1 MTMTRSEMLEELAY
15 LKRRCQT
22 HREHGLAGRWN
33 YSLPRHWADLRRYE
47 ALKAE
52 LEKMESKP

>member
-1 MTMTRSEMLEELAY
+1 MTRSEMQSELAY

-22 HREHGLAGRWN
+22 HRQHGLSGHFA

-52 LEKMESKP
+52 LEKVDGDKP